1 MKSEKVLG
9 LLACALACTISGS
22 AFANTT
28 NSWFGVKPT
37 GTDIGL
43 ASVTTN
49 GVAVTVENS
58 CIQIDGDSE
67 TALTLTPTV
76 ADPALN
82 DGLVTIT
89 SSAVLTPSDVSDLAP
104 VDGAHAGFA
113 LAVDGSDTNF
123 YGYAS
128 AGGTG
133 NAPAWIKLNGAPS
146 NPEEATTFT
155 IALNYR
161 DSKVSFYQGDTLL
174 TDGTA
179 SEFNIS
185 NDFTRLSYVSAYG
198 SGAISSVTSQYEVAV
213 AAVVD
218 GASTNLYGSASEAVV
233 ATRNGGSVKDITADG
248 KATET
253 PQAANGL
260 CVWECDVLGIAP
272 DATIALQPATKEVA
286 SDKIAVAVSGY
297 TPVDGVTV
305 KFGVSNGTTT
315 EGSYDADAIGIPMT
329 TGTYTVVPT
338 ITATPAP

>member
-9 LLACALACTISGS
+9 LLACALACAISGS

-67 TALTLTPTV
+67 TALTFTPTV

-89 SSAVLTPSDVSDLAP
+89 SSAVLTPSDASDLVP

-113 LAVDGSDTNF
+113 VAVAGSDTNF

-213 AAVVD
+213 AA
-218 GASTNLYGSASEAVV
+218 
-233 ATRNGGSVKDITADG
+233 
-248 KATET
+248 
-253 PQAANGL
+253 
-260 CVWECDVLGIAP
+260 
-272 DATIALQPATKEVA
+272 
-286 SDKIAVAVSGY
+286 
-297 TPVDGVTV
+297 
-305 KFGVSNGTTT
+305 
-315 EGSYDADAIGIPMT
+315 
-329 TGTYTVVPT
+329 
-338 ITATPAP
+338 